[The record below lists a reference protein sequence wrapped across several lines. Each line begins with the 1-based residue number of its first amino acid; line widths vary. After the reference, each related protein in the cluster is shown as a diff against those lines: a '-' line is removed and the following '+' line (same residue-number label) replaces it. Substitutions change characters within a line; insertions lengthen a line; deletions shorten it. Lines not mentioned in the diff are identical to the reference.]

1 MRWFSTIFMIFLLTA
16 CGGGGSIERDSSGDG
31 SGNDT
36 DDYALELS
44 LESQSGTSELSVVNP
59 IQIQAKVTKDG
70 QILADKLV
78 KFVGDEFSEFNG
90 ADSALTNSQGIA
102 VVGIVANSNAGAGI
116 IQASIDVDS
125 ETISKSIEYAAVGD
139 GGIQIALTM
148 KDSSGNDINTQ
159 NPLAGELPATVM
171 ATLTDNGQPIAD
183 KIITFTFD
191 ELLSTSSNGKIV
203 TNSNGQ
209 ASFEVNATQQTG
221 ASEITAE
228 YEGNTQTL
236 SYESDGYEFFGLEVY
251 ELQVTGLNAQGQDT
265 NELSFNTPISIRASL
280 TLNGKAAVDAPLTF
294 VVDKALLGSTT
305 NVLKTNSEGIVT
317 VALVENNISG
327 LGSVTVNYTPENS
340 QELSSKFEFNS
351 AGDGGIQIAL
361 TMKDSSGNDIDA
373 QNPLSGEF
381 PATVTATLTDNGQ
394 PVSDEII
401 TFTFDELLNTD
412 SNGKIVTNSNG
423 QASFEV
429 YATQQTGAGSI
440 TAQYEESTKTLA
452 YVSDGYEFFGLKIY
466 ELLIAGFNAQG
477 QETSELSF
485 NTPISIRASL
495 TLNGKAVA
503 DAPLTLVVDKALL
516 SSATNVLKTNSD
528 GVVAVTLVENNISG
542 TGSVT
547 ANYTTENDQEL
558 SRTFTFNSAGDG
570 GLQMTL
576 TVKDDAGNAININN
590 KIDADKPGRV
600 EVTVT
605 NNNAPVANGIVT
617 VTNGGK
623 AVTVPADGEVE
634 TQADGKAK
642 LDLIATQETGLAEIT
657 ATFTDPT
664 TNETVS
670 QKYIYHTSGDPDYTP
685 SAFGLTISGKNAAGD
700 ETNELSGNSPL
711 TIEAT
716 LLQNGL
722 PFENQ
727 RIQFTV
733 NSFGTLDPTSGSV
746 LTGAGGVATI
756 VLRDN
761 SVKGAGTITATF
773 TSSAGEAVSRNFNFE
788 SAGDGG
794 LLLVL
799 NSITDNSNNDIN
811 VGNQISRTNPGTVTA
826 TLTQDGAPVPNALVT
841 FTVDNVATMD
851 PASGR
856 AETDAQGQAKVGLLA
871 STVSG
876 VGQVYAEYESLRTN
890 EMIFHA
896 AGDAVVIDG
905 NYSFDIR
912 LLTGC
917 NDGWDAVRND
927 PDNEINP
934 VTGGCTEV
942 TSIDSSVIPELF
954 IKLGKVTGDGK
965 EIDNQIIEVVSD
977 KGQVLPNS
985 GKVLTDVNGIALLKL
1000 QPGDSDGAGT
1010 VTVSFDGE
1018 TASENFTVGIQELY
1032 LQLTANLPASTDP
1045 DQTLPELDSGDSFII
1060 TAKVF
1065 TQSDFDESSLYT
1077 QPVDVGF
1084 SSICVS
1090 QQPTDPLATLDNP
1103 VRTQQGVASSTY
1115 RASGCKGSDTITASI
1130 SAADP
1135 ASYTFFVNDAPVQS
1149 LKYVSAS
1156 NRFIG
1161 LPPATGS
1168 VAVTSE
1174 IIFELIDTDNRPLM
1188 QKQVEFRFADL
1199 TGRADLTTYKG
1210 NTDGDGQVK
1219 TLIEGGVIPGAL
1231 VVEACYLPD
1240 DKIAE
1245 AALTNQFPTCWQSK
1259 ITQCTADP
1267 TLKFCELPDGIN
1279 GFVLIPGDEQVNA
1292 VSSGVILSSGVP
1304 DQDSF
1309 DAAPESAIINAQNY
1323 IGVFTNISVFFGDQ
1337 FNQLTRDDL
1346 VANVLAESG
1355 VVGNID
1361 GTGGA
1366 ETYQCFAVRGVCNV
1380 QWRAQGTLPFTEDK
1394 WQNKISDVCDTYQGQ
1409 PVPCIGDFPT
1419 EVDLPGG
1426 GTRKVVRGARVT
1438 ILATTKGQENFHD
1451 KPSSDT
1457 VTRTNG
1463 IFDIGEFQPLNDDL
1477 PEAFIDFNENGVFDA
1492 VECDASNGV
1501 ENDPCEPTLS
1511 NGGHNESFLDAN
1523 NNGLYDG
1530 VPADPTTGIYNGL
1543 LCGEAAEA
1551 AGQCSKDL
1559 VDIRKQFEIV
1569 ASSDEVYAR
1578 FVVNKSHFIDE
1589 PGGVNTA
1596 CTNPVGPVG
1605 PDNEIKTLPV
1615 RGLLGLEATESS
1627 DYCDINEIV
1636 LSDFDGDGS
1645 NETELVTVEIYYS
1658 DIYGNSLPV
1667 GTEINI
1673 TTENG
1678 LITVQELVGT
1688 VFSSGGFGRG
1698 KAVVRVTPE
1707 NAANNLTEG
1716 NLIVTFTIPDPIN
1729 EGETIVRTKTI
1740 TIRDNG

>member
-1 MRWFSTIFMIFLLTA
+1 MFSMRWFSTIFMIFLLTA
-16 CGGGGSIERDSSGDG
+16 CGGGGSIDRDSSGDG
-31 SGNDT
+31 GGDNT

-44 LESQSGTSELSVVNP
+44 LESQSGTSELSVSNP
-59 IQIQAKVTKDG
+59 IQVQAKVTKDG
-70 QILADKLV
+70 QIQVDKLV

-90 ADSALTNSQGIA
+90 AESALTNSQGIA
-102 VVGIVANSNAGAGI
+102 VVGIVANSNAGAGT
-116 IQASIDVDS
+116 IQASIDVNG
-125 ETISKSIEYAAVGD
+125 ETISKSIEYAAAGD

-171 ATLTDNGQPIAD
+171 ATLTDNGQPISD

-203 TNSNGQ
+203 TNNNGQ
-209 ASFEVNATQQTG
+209 ASFTVNATQQTG
-221 ASEITAE
+221 AGDITAQ
-228 YEGNTQTL
+228 YEETTQTL
-236 SYESDGYEFFGLEVY
+236 AYVSDGYEFFGLEVY
-251 ELQVTGLNAQGQDT
+251 ELL
-265 NELSFNTPISIRASL
+265 
-280 TLNGKAAVDAPLTF
+280 
-294 VVDKALLGSTT
+294 
-305 NVLKTNSEGIVT
+305 VL
-317 VALVENNISG
+317 
-327 LGSVTVNYTPENS
+327 
-340 QELSSKFEFNS
+340 
-351 AGDGGIQIAL
+351 
-361 TMKDSSGNDIDA
+361 
-373 QNPLSGEF
+373 
-381 PATVTATLTDNGQ
+381 
-394 PVSDEII
+394 
-401 TFTFDELLNTD
+401 
-412 SNGKIVTNSNG
+412 
-423 QASFEV
+423 
-429 YATQQTGAGSI
+429 
-440 TAQYEESTKTLA
+440 
-452 YVSDGYEFFGLKIY
+452 
-466 ELLIAGFNAQG
+466 GFNAQG

-503 DAPLTLVVDKALL
+503 DAPLTFEVDKALL
-516 SSATNVLKTNSD
+516 SSTTNVLKTNSE
-528 GVVAVTLVENNISG
+528 GTVTVALLENNISG

-547 ANYTTENDQEL
+547 ANYTTDNDQEL

-576 TVKDDAGNAININN
+576 TVKDDSDNAISIDNP
-590 KIDADKPGRV
+590 IDADKPGRV
-600 EVTVT
+600 EITVT
-605 NNNAPVANGIVT
+605 NNNNPVANGIVK

-623 AVTVPADGEVE
+623 AVTVPSDGEVE

-642 LDLIATQETGLAEIT
+642 LDLIAIQATGLAEIM

-664 TNETVS
+664 TGATVS
-670 QKYIYHTSGDPDYTP
+670 QSYIYHTDGDPDYTP
-685 SAFGLTISGKNAAGD
+685 SAFGLTISGKNSSGV

-722 PFENQ
+722 AFSNQ
-727 RIQFTV
+727 RVQFTV

-746 LTGAGGVATI
+746 LTNAQGVATI
-756 VLRDN
+756 ILRDN

-773 TSSAGEAVSRNFNFE
+773 TSSSGETVSRNFNFE

-794 LLLVL
+794 LLLVID
-799 NSITDNSNNDIN
+799 SIKDQSNNDIN
-811 VGNQISRTNPGTVTA
+811 VNNQISRTNPGTVIA
-826 TLTQDGAPVPNALVT
+826 SLTQDGSPVPNALVT
-841 FTVDNVATMD
+841 FTVDNVATMN
-851 PASGR
+851 PQSGR
-856 AETDAQGQAKVGLLA
+856 AETNALGQAQVGLLA
-871 STVSG
+871 TTVSG
-876 VGQVYAEYESLRTN
+876 VGQVYAEYEGLRTN
-890 EMIFHA
+890 DVIFHSV
-896 AGDAVVIDG
+896 GDAVVNDG

-917 NDGWDAVRND
+917 NEGWDAVRND
-927 PDNEINP
+927 PENEIDP
-934 VTGGCTEV
+934 VAGGCTEV
-942 TSIDSSVIPELF
+942 TSVDSSVIPELF
-954 IKLGKVTGDGK
+954 IKLGKITSDGK

-1018 TASENFTVGIQELY
+1018 TAAENFTVGIQELY
-1032 LQLTANLPASTDP
+1032 LQLTANLPASTTP
-1045 DQTLPELDSGDSFII
+1045 GQTLPELESGDSFII

-1065 TQSDFDESSLYT
+1065 TQSDFAESSLYT

-1084 SSICVS
+1084 SSVCVS
-1090 QQPTDPLATLDNP
+1090 QQPSDPLASLDNP
-1103 VRTQQGVASSTY
+1103 VRTQRGVASSTY

-1135 ASYTFFVNDAPVQS
+1135 ASYNFFVNDAPVQS

-1174 IIFELIDTDNRPLM
+1174 ITFELIDTDNRPLM

-1245 AALTNQFPTCWQSK
+1245 AALNNQFPTCWQSK
-1259 ITQCTADP
+1259 ITQCAADP
-1267 TLKFCELPDGIN
+1267 TLKFCELPDGITS
-1279 GFVLIPGDEQVNA
+1279 FSLIPGDEQVNA

-1309 DAAPESAIINAQNY
+1309 DAAPATTILNAQNY
-1323 IGVFTNISVFFGDQ
+1323 VGVFTNISVFFGDQ

-1346 VANVLAESG
+1346 AANVLAESG

-1366 ETYQCFAVRGVCNV
+1366 ETYQCFAERGVCQV

-1394 WQNKISDVCDTYQGQ
+1394 WENKISDVCDTYQGQ

-1419 EVDLPGG
+1419 QVDLPGG
-1426 GTRKVVRGARVT
+1426 GTRTVVRGARVT
-1438 ILATTKGQENFHD
+1438 ILASTKGQENFHD

-1477 PEAFIDFNENGVFDA
+1477 PEAFIDFNQNGVFDS

-1511 NGGHNESFLDAN
+1511 NGGHNETFLDAN

-1543 LCGEAAEA
+1543 LCGEAAET
-1551 AGQCSKDL
+1551 AGACSKDL

-1569 ASSDEVYAR
+1569 ASSDVVYAR
-1578 FVVNKSHFIDE
+1578 FVVNKSHISGADCVNP
-1589 PGGVNTA
+1589 PGVVDGNNVLM
-1596 CTNPVGPVG
+1596 PVA
-1605 PDNEIKTLPV
+1605 
-1615 RGLLGLEATESS
+1615 GLLGLEATESA

-1636 LSDFDGDGS
+1636 LSDFDGDGN
-1645 NETELVTVEIYYS
+1645 NETEQVTVEIYYS
-1658 DIYGNSLPV
+1658 DLYGNSLPE
-1667 GTEINI
+1667 GTTVNI

-1678 LITVQELVGT
+1678 LTTVQELVGT
-1688 VFSSGGFGRG
+1688 VYASGGVERG

-1716 NLIVTFTIPDPIN
+1716 NLIVTFTIPDPLN
-1729 EGETIVRTKTI
+1729 DGETIVRTKTI